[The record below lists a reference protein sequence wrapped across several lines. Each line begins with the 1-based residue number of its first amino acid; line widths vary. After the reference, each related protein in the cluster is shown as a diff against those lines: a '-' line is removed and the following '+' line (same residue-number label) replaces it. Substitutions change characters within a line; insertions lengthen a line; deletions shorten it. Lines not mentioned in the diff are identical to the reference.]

1 MGSSFEGTGT
11 SNDAATEGYPDIEV
25 PLLLVTFRLI
35 CEVIILGSSACSKR
49 EDFPLFVGSLEF
61 GFLNGVDLESLLM
74 DSCFLRESRG
84 SSEFLGFGGTSITSC
99 FTLGTFELLKE
110 IDFKSGPAETLL
122 IIIFS
127 NSSS

>member
-1 MGSSFEGTGT
+1 MWVTGVQT
-11 SNDAATEGYPDIEV
+11 CALPIS
-25 PLLLVTFRLI
+25 FRLI

-127 NSSS
+127 TAAHRDSTHNGKRIEHSTL